1 MIVDWSLSDLKQG
14 VNKISFA
21 ESDPR
26 MDGFVTWGCKKD
38 LYELLWHVEDALDK
52 CSTYEGEKEFVRERE
67 KQKTFEALGGTNE
80 LRLRKIANR

>member
-1 MIVDWSLSDLKQG
+1 MIIDWSLSDLKQS

-38 LYELLWHVEDALDK
+38 LYELLWHIEDALDK
-52 CSTYEGEKEFVRERE
+52 CGTYAGEEEFLRERD
-67 KQKTFEALGGTNE
+67 KQKTFEALGG
-80 LRLRKIANR
+80 RK

>member
-38 LYELLWHVEDALDK
+38 LYELLWHIEDALDK
-52 CSTYEGEKEFVRERE
+52 CSTYAGEEEFVRERD
-67 KQKTFEALGGTNE
+67 KQKIFEALGGT
-80 LRLRKIANR
+80 K

>member
-21 ESDPR
+21 ERDPR

-38 LYELLWHVEDALDK
+38 LYELLWHIEDALDK
-52 CSTYEGEKEFVRERE
+52 CSTYAGEEEFVRERD
-67 KQKTFEALGGTNE
+67 KQKIFEALGGT
-80 LRLRKIANR
+80 K